1 MDKSRTR
8 AVESGF
14 NHEWFDVPLA
24 VLHPSK
30 MLPAKVKESA
40 KYAQI
45 RSSVD
50 VIGLVEPVVAI
61 PHSSIPGHFSILDG
75 HLRVEALKDLGK
87 AYARCLIAKDDEGLT
102 YNKRVSRVAAIQQH
116 NMILKVYES
125 GVPIDRLAAA
135 LGLSPGTIRARF
147 RMLDGV
153 CEEAIR
159 LLADKRVPCRVFAI
173 LRQMKPFRQIDV
185 AHAMNNLDNYS
196 GKFALAMLETTPDD
210 QLVDGPRECA
220 TKSGTVEAI
229 QRLERELAVL
239 QADTKV
245 IEENYG
251 PDSLKLVV
259 IKSYLMSLLDNARVV
274 RWMAQ
279 FRPDYLKQLQTIAE
293 VKSLAPVSASD
304 KAA

>member
-1 MDKSRTR
+1 MEKSRTR

-30 MLPAKVKESA
+30 TLPAKVKESA

-135 LGLSPGTIRARF
+135 LGLSATTIRAHF
-147 RMLDGV
+147 KMLDGI

-159 LLADKRVPCRVFAI
+159 ILADKRVPRRVFAI

-185 AHAMNNLDNYS
+185 AHAMTNLDNYS
-196 GKFALAMLETTPDD
+196 GKFVLAMLETTPDD
-210 QLVDGPRECA
+210 
-220 TKSGTVEAI
+220 
-229 QRLERELAVL
+229 LELPL
-239 QADTKV
+239 
-245 IEENYG
+245 
-251 PDSLKLVV
+251 
-259 IKSYLMSLLDNARVV
+259 
-274 RWMAQ
+274 
-279 FRPDYLKQLQTIAE
+279 
-293 VKSLAPVSASD
+293 
-304 KAA
+304 